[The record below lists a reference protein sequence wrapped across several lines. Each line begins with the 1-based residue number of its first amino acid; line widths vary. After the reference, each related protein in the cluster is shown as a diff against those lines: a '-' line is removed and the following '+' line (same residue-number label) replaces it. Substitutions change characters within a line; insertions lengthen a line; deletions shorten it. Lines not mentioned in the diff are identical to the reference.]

1 MKDTKL
7 YKTIVSKENL
17 YKAIYALESYI
28 SERNLLKSE
37 DLEQLM
43 QLRDKFDFENI
54 SNIITECMNKLEF
67 ILNSKNELFDVQVY
81 FKLKKLKSDKFHKET
96 ITYRPLHTASLIDQ
110 ICMAAL

>member
-54 SNIITECMNKLEF
+54 SNITKNKKT
-67 ILNSKNELFDVQVY
+67 IHKN
-81 FKLKKLKSDKFHKET
+81 
-96 ITYRPLHTASLIDQ
+96 
-110 ICMAAL
+110 

>member
-37 DLEQLM
+37 DLE
-43 QLRDKFDFENI
+43 RNYVI
-54 SNIITECMNKLEF
+54 NS
-67 ILNSKNELFDVQVY
+67 ILKIY
-81 FKLKKLKSDKFHKET
+81 
-96 ITYRPLHTASLIDQ
+96 Q
-110 ICMAAL
+110 ILSQRV

>member
-54 SNIITECMNKLEF
+54 SQ
-67 ILNSKNELFDVQVY
+67 SV
-81 FKLKKLKSDKFHKET
+81 
-96 ITYRPLHTASLIDQ
+96 
-110 ICMAAL
+110 